1 MTQCRAASA
10 SVCLQMRPVVAF
22 VQTASLDVAAVV
34 AVRLA
39 EAVQV
44 YDPAALRTPEVA
56 WIASTRSS
64 VGGEG
69 FAPVVNAIEPVRG
82 AEASVAHPPFVCR
95 AGTGSR
101 QLVWT
106 TAASDAVKRFLD
118 QSLNS
123 IVA

>member
-1 MTQCRAASA
+1 
-10 SVCLQMRPVVAF
+10 
-22 VQTASLDVAAVV
+22 
-34 AVRLA
+34 
-39 EAVQV
+39 
-44 YDPAALRTPEVA
+44 TPEVA

-69 FAPVVNAIEPVRG
+69 FAPVVNTIEPVRG
-82 AEASVAHPPFVCR
+82 AEASVAKAVLVR
-95 AGTGSR
+95 WAGAGSR

-118 QSLNS
+118 KPLHS

>member
-1 MTQCRAASA
+1 MTNDPLAQCRETSTRLPP
-10 SVCLQMRPVVAF
+10 SILHMRPVVAF
-22 VQTASLDVAAVV
+22 VQTASLDVAAAV

-69 FAPVVNAIEPVRG
+69 FAPVVNTIEPVRG
-82 AEASVAHPPFVCR
+82 AEASVAHPPFVR
-95 AGTGSR
+95 WAGTGSR
-101 QLVWT
+101 QLV
-106 TAASDAVKRFLD
+106 
-118 QSLNS
+118 
-123 IVA
+123 